1 MVCLNFKLSVP
12 RSSVLTTKVTLEK
25 NVFFRALPIY
35 FYKLLT
41 DIIASKYLSMCVQVK
56 RASDLWKETNSQALD
71 RLARLRGVFAIQH
84 HEDVNLIVF
93 FFLPDNQAAWE
104 RYEQKRDELFKKLD
118 GADTELENINQVNC
132 VFPVPA
138 ELFILLTNLSIV
150 LLLFKVHLL
159 LIGLVQC

>member
-1 MVCLNFKLSVP
+1 M
-12 RSSVLTTKVTLEK
+12 
-25 NVFFRALPIY
+25 PIY

-93 FFLPDNQAAWE
+93 FFSQTTKLPG
-104 RYEQKRDELFKKLD
+104 RGMSRSVMSFSR
-118 GADTELENINQVNC
+118 
-132 VFPVPA
+132 
-138 ELFILLTNLSIV
+138 NLMARTPSSRISIR
-150 LLLFKVHLL
+150 
-159 LIGLVQC
+159 